1 MKKLLAMILMMMTI
15 LTTLPALAV
24 DVEPN
29 TMIAKI
35 AGEMVTL
42 YLDFNTNYKMIT
54 FSAKDEEGRTV
65 HQIRMTILPDTK
77 VGTYEGFDNDNV
89 YEMLYNT
96 DYTFDYMGKIDDY
109 TQYMGGDYSGVKTIM
124 GGSKA
129 DLARWQSNKGDIVL
143 RLTKATGYRFIGE
156 FSTVLHDTKRDE
168 LIPIQGKFDY
178 TIGEKYEAPVKPRV
192 DYELSLDDIDF

>member
-15 LTTLPALAV
+15 LTTLPALAA

-29 TMIAKI
+29 TMVAKI
-35 AGEMVTL
+35 DGEMVTL

-168 LIPIQGKFDY
+168 LIPIQGQFDY

>member
-15 LTTLPALAV
+15 LTALPALAA

-29 TMIAKI
+29 TMVAKI
-35 AGEMVTL
+35 DGEMVTL

-96 DYTFDYMGKIDDY
+96 DYTYDYMGKIDDY

-129 DLARWQSNKGDIVL
+129 DLVRWQSNKGDIVL

-156 FSTVLHDTKRDE
+156 FSAVLHDTKRDE
-168 LIPIQGKFDY
+168 LIPIQGQFDY

>member
-15 LTTLPALAV
+15 LTTLPALAA

-35 AGEMVTL
+35 DGEMVTL
-42 YLDFNTNYKMIT
+42 YLDFSTSYQMIT

-96 DYTFDYMGKIDDY
+96 DYTYDYMGKIDDY

-129 DLARWQSNKGDIVL
+129 DLVRWQSNKGDIVL

-168 LIPIQGKFDY
+168 LIPIQGQFDY

>member
-15 LTTLPALAV
+15 LTALPALAA

-35 AGEMVTL
+35 DGEMVTL

-65 HQIRMTILPDTK
+65 HQIRMTVLPDTK

-96 DYTFDYMGKIDDY
+96 DYTYDYMGKIDDY